1 MVKVNNTYSQLK
13 EVILGKVSYDFIKHL
28 PASKQRK
35 VEYILKQTEEDLEE
49 IQSILEKENIKVLRP
64 ETKLEYDREIKT
76 PLWSE
81 IGLRYPL
88 APRDIFLVIGDT
100 IIETASVSRYR
111 YFEHWAY
118 KDLMIDYFKKGA
130 KWISMP
136 APLLGDQTYD
146 IDEEIYTT
154 NYEPLLEAAGVIQH
168 DADILVSTCVT
179 SNSLGIQWLKNTL
192 GNNYRYHELNNKF
205 PGHLDAHICIVRPG
219 LIATYHKKEDFPDYF
234 KDWEFMDLFSTLDV
248 DISKSQE
255 FIHDNLQDD
264 DHLNTN
270 LICNLL
276 SINEHKLLL
285 YDHHKENKKLL
296 DTFER
301 YDIEPVFIPFK
312 YCHFFNQGITC
323 ITLETYRDD
332 TLIRQEV

>member
-255 FIHDNLQDD
+255 FIHGNLQDD

-323 ITLETYRDD
+323 ITLET
-332 TLIRQEV
+332 IRE

>member
-1 MVKVNNTYSQLK
+1 MVNVNNTYSQLK
-13 EVILGKVSYDFIKHL
+13 EVILGKVSYDFVKHL

-88 APRDIFLVIGDT
+88 APRDIFLVIGDA

-168 DADILVSTCVT
+168 DTDILVSTCVT

-296 DTFER
+296 DTFEK

-323 ITLETYRDD
+323 ITLET
-332 TLIRQEV
+332 IRE

>member
-323 ITLETYRDD
+323 ITLET
-332 TLIRQEV
+332 IRE

>member
-1 MVKVNNTYSQLK
+1 MVNVNNTYSQLK
-13 EVILGKVSYDFIKHL
+13 EVILGKVSYDFVKHL
-28 PASKQRK
+28 PDSKQRK

-296 DTFER
+296 DTFEK

-323 ITLETYRDD
+323 ITLET
-332 TLIRQEV
+332 IRE

>member
-13 EVILGKVSYDFIKHL
+13 EVILGKVSYDFVKHL

-296 DTFER
+296 DTFEK

-323 ITLETYRDD
+323 ITLET
-332 TLIRQEV
+332 IRE